1 MVIELFVS
9 LEDGCTGYNE
19 HLNVHSLDHLIFERM
34 LSDSVN
40 IKEIDRDR
48 WVKTLFGEEG
58 ESVAMLFIECVN
70 KINAKVKNNNS
81 LVILEFGDDYD
92 MTWVVM
98 AEEDF
103 KQFHA

>member
-34 LSDSVN
+34 LSDSVT

-70 KINAKVKNNNS
+70 KINKMVKDKTVLSS
-81 LVILEFGDDYD
+81 LSLGMI
-92 MTWVVM
+92 MI
-98 AEEDF
+98 
-103 KQFHA
+103 